1 MTHDLIFGKEADSL
15 NFVHNISSVTWITA
29 SSSRADFGVTLIRP
43 VKSFSYLELVS
54 YDGFTHNELVL
65 HDYRS
70 SHSCPES
77 MPTQLQAIIISDGIK

>member
-1 MTHDLIFGKEADSL
+1 MTHDFIFDKEADSL
-15 NFVHNISSVTWITA
+15 DFVHYISNITWIVA
-29 SSSRADFGVTLIRP
+29 SSFKADFGVTLIRP
-43 VKSFSYLELVS
+43 VKSISYLELVS

-77 MPTQLQAIIISDGIK
+77 MPTHLQAIIFSDGIK